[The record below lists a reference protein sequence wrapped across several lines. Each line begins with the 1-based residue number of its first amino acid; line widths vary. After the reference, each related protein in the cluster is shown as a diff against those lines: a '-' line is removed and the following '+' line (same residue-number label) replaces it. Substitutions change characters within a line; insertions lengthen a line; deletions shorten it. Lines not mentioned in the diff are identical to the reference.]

1 MKKNAS
7 RRKPTNLHKKGD
19 SCEPPFWLGFVVDG
33 RLLTIDL
40 GLLFLAGEVDICEGV
55 DDLDDAWG
63 EAVASGLDVHD
74 YA

>member
-1 MKKNAS
+1 MS
-7 RRKPTNLHKKGD
+7 RLF
-19 SCEPPFWLGFVVDG
+19 CLGLLVDG

-63 EAVASGLDVHD
+63 EAVASGLNVHD
-74 YA
+74 DA

>member
-7 RRKPTNLHKKGD
+7 RRKPTNLHKKAALL
-19 SCEPPFWLGFVVDG
+19 SRLFWLGFVVDG

-63 EAVASGLDVHD
+63 EAVAS
-74 YA
+74 